1 MDLAADLAVFY
12 GPEFAREFTHA
23 PTGVVFRAIF
33 GAADQ
38 HALDGYA
45 ITAEFEIQYPSA
57 SVTLR
62 EGDQVLDSGGDG
74 VPAGTVWQVREN
86 PMRVNDGLESSV
98 LLSRVNL

>member
-33 GAADQ
+33 GVADQ

-62 EGDQVLDSGGDG
+62 DGDHVIDS
-74 VPAGTVWQVREN
+74 GTVWKVREN
-86 PMRVNDGLESSV
+86 PMRINDGQESSV
-98 LLSRVNL
+98 LLSRVSP